1 MKKVIRL
8 TESDIHNIVK
18 ETVETIIKENCE
30 QNLEEGFWGDKWNQ
44 AKSAAN
50 TLTQKGDVSLGK
62 RFKNAASNWKTQ
74 GELNDINNLSQ
85 ALSNFVE
92 AGQLNPNM
100 TIAQLIGGKMNGN
113 KFGRMSG
120 MAANRKSQ
128 IAKKGGS
135 AY

>member
-1 MKKVIRL
+1 M
-8 TESDIHNIVK
+8 N
-18 ETVETIIKENCE
+18 N
-30 QNLEEGFWGDKWNQ
+30 
-44 AKSAAN
+44 
-50 TLTQKGDVSLGK
+50 
-62 RFKNAASNWKTQ
+62 
-74 GELNDINNLSQ
+74 INNLAAQ
-85 ALSNFVE
+85 LSNFVE

-128 IAKKGGS
+128 IAKRGGS